1 MNPLTSVAP
10 SPTTSRPV
18 TVLLI
23 EDDRAVREPI
33 KQFLERSNYRVL
45 AAENAEE
52 ALLLW
57 TGYRSAIGAVVSDCD
72 LGDGPTGLS
81 VLREIHRST
90 PSLPLVLASG
100 SLTPALVIELERT
113 TAIKCLPKPFG
124 LAELLAFLPR
134 KA

>member
-1 MNPLTSVAP
+1 MNPPTPAAP
-10 SPTTSRPV
+10 ATTTSRPV

-81 VLREIHRST
+81 VLREIYRAA
-90 PSLPLVLASG
+90 PALPLVLASG
-100 SLTPALVIELERT
+100 SLTPALVLELERT
-113 TAIKCLPKPFG
+113 TAIKCLPKPFSM
-124 LAELLAFLPR
+124 AELLALLPP

>member
-1 MNPLTSVAP
+1 MLKQLNE
-10 SPTTSRPV
+10 SPNAGHFLPHQFATI

-81 VLREIHRST
+81 VLRETHRSS

-100 SLTPALVIELERT
+100 SLTPDLVLEL
-113 TAIKCLPKPFG
+113 
-124 LAELLAFLPR
+124 
-134 KA
+134 

>member
-1 MNPLTSVAP
+1 MNPPTPAAP
-10 SPTTSRPV
+10 ATTTSRPI

-45 AAENAEE
+45 TAENAEE

-72 LGDGPTGLS
+72 LGTGPTGLS

-90 PSLPLVLASG
+90 PALPLILASG
-100 SLTPALVIELERT
+100 SLTPDLVIELERT
-113 TAIKCLPKPFG
+113 TAIKCLPKPFS
-124 LAELLAFLPR
+124 LAELLALLPP